1 MKRADRPRGG
11 TRSEEHAVFTRLVAS
26 AATGSQFRRPAVI
39 AGSVAAHVALLAGVI
54 WASAPATAETATA
67 SSDLEEVTYI
77 EIAEAPP
84 PEDMVFEE
92 PPADAPPPAAAPAA
106 SPPPAAAA
114 PRRTQPAQP
123 RTAPAQAP
131 GAAADPNPAG
141 FQELRTPPTVIG
153 VAPPNVAAAPVR
165 AEDFGGRGQVG
176 GTAGGTRADSA
187 GAGRIGTGAAGTAG
201 GTGTGTG
208 TGGTGTGDGP
218 PTGTFSAN
226 LVDRKASL
234 SNQSQVVRVMQRL
247 YPTDLKTSWTEGSV
261 RVQFVV
267 TADGRVDMGTVQV
280 LSTTHPQF
288 TDATLQALKDF
299 RFTPARKGNH
309 NVRMLTM
316 LPIEWK
322 LQRQ

>member
-1 MKRADRPRGG
+1 
-11 TRSEEHAVFTRLVAS
+11 VFSRLVAS

-39 AGSVAAHVALLAGVI
+39 AGSIAAHVALLAGVI
-54 WASAPATAETATA
+54 WASAPDTAETVIA
-67 SSDLEEVTYI
+67 SNDLEEVTYI
-77 EIAEAPP
+77 DIAEAPP

-92 PPADAPPPAAAPAA
+92 PPADVAPPPAAAPAA
-106 SPPPAAAA
+106 APPPAAAA

-123 RTAPAQAP
+123 RTAPAP
-131 GAAADPNPAG
+131 AAVAEPNPAG
-141 FQELRTPPTVIG
+141 FQELRTPPAVIG
-153 VAPPNVAAAPVR
+153 IAPPDVAAAPVR

-176 GTAGGTRADSA
+176 GTAGGTRSDSA

-201 GTGTGTG
+201 GTGAGGTG
-208 TGGTGTGDGP
+208 TGAGGTGDGP

-247 YPTDLKTSWTEGSV
+247 YPNDLKASWTEGSV

-267 TADGRVDMGTVQV
+267 TADGRVDMSTVQV
-280 LSTTHPQF
+280 LSATHPQF
-288 TDATLQALKDF
+288 TDATVQALKDF

-322 LQRQ
+322 LQRE